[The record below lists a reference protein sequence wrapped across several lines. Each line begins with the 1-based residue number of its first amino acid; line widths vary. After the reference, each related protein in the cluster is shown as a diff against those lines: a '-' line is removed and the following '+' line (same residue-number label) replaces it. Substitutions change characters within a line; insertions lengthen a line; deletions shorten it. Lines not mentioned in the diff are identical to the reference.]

1 MSKQFLVSSEVQAA
15 LLSQVLIPQM
25 KTGFWKDHRP
35 AGHGYKWDEVQ
46 ISVSTDALG
55 AVNFKVPRLYNMVNP
70 QFIEQNLEALVEVA
84 KSVKPN
90 STARSVKKELIELSR
105 IAGGRIVSKTSEI
118 TKANRGTNKTSA
130 VIGKAKASI
139 AEVGFAVKRTAVKK
153 KIDQQGEVI
162 ETVGDTTI
170 RRVAAQKVAETV
182 EQ

>member
-84 KSVKPN
+84 KSVKP
-90 STARSVKKELIELSR
+90 KY
-105 IAGGRIVSKTSEI
+105 
-118 TKANRGTNKTSA
+118 
-130 VIGKAKASI
+130 SI
-139 AEVGFAVKRTAVKK
+139 KFPSNEVNA
-153 KIDQQGEVI
+153 IL
-162 ETVGDTTI
+162 
-170 RRVAAQKVAETV
+170 
-182 EQ
+182 